1 MKRDPYGNPAALEVW
16 IDADFIGE
24 RQLVGSLS
32 HDRGQVRFRYH
43 DDWLKQRIAFELD
56 PDLTLDK
63 APFFPRAEAGN
74 FGAFLDSSPDRWGQ
88 VLMQRREALEA
99 KDEGRAPRT
108 LHAWDFLLGVQDAT
122 RQGALRF
129 RHDATSGFL
138 AAHPLSAPPLTSLR
152 EMEVIAFELSA
163 KKIDNLEKLKKW
175 LAVLV
180 APGAS
185 LGGARP
191 KANFTDKDGS
201 LWIAKF
207 PSREDVR
214 DVGGWEWV
222 VHQLASAAGVEVPEA
237 RVVKL
242 ASAHHTFC
250 VQRFDRADGRRRFFS
265 SAMTL
270 LRKTD
275 GATGSYL
282 EIAEFIQKSGTRNQ
296 IAADLAQLF
305 KRVVFNI
312 MVGNRDDHLRNHGFI
327 LTPDGWRLSPAYD
340 MNPSIEKSDH
350 ALAIDE
356 SDNRPD
362 LETAVETAVYYGLQE
377 AAAKTMI
384 DEIRRVVQKWPELA
398 RKADIAKA
406 DISLMGSAFL
416 AGEKS

>member
-1 MKRDPYGNPAALEVW
+1 MKRNPSLSPSALEVW
-16 IDADFIGE
+16 LDADFVGE
-24 RQLVGSLS
+24 PQLVGNLS

-43 DDWLKQRIAFELD
+43 NDWLKQRIAFELD

-63 APFFPRAEAGN
+63 APFFPRPEAGN
-74 FGAFLDSSPDRWGQ
+74 FGTFLDSSPDRWGQ

-129 RHDATSGFL
+129 RQDANSGFL
-138 AAHPLSAPPLTSLR
+138 ATHPLSAPPLTSLR
-152 EMEVIAFELSA
+152 EMETIAFELSA
-163 KKIDNLEKLKKW
+163 KRIDDLEKLRKW

-222 VHQLASAAGVEVPEA
+222 VHQLASAAGIDVPMA

-242 ASAHHTFC
+242 ASARHTFC
-250 VQRFDRADGRRRFFS
+250 VKRFDRTGGRRRFFS

-282 EIAEFIQKSGTRNQ
+282 EIVEFIQKSGALNQ

-327 LTPDGWRLSPAYD
+327 LTADGWRLSPAYD
-340 MNPSIEKSDH
+340 MNPSLEKSDH
-350 ALAIDE
+350 ALTIDE

-362 LETAVETAVYYGLQE
+362 LATVVATAAYYGLQE
-377 AAAKTMI
+377 AEAKGVI
-384 DEIRRVVQKWPELA
+384 EEIRGVVQKWPEFA
-398 RKADIAKA
+398 RQAGISRA
-406 DISLMGSAFL
+406 DISLMGASFSAV
-416 AGEKS
+416 E

>member
-1 MKRDPYGNPAALEVW
+1 MKLDPSALEVW
-16 IDADFIGE
+16 IDADIVGE
-24 RQLVGSLS
+24 LQLVGSLS

-43 DDWLKQRIAFELD
+43 DEWLKQRIAFELD
-56 PDLTLDK
+56 PDLKLDK
-63 APFFPRAEAGN
+63 APFFPKPEVGN
-74 FGAFLDSSPDRWGQ
+74 FGVFLDSSPDRWGQ

-99 KDEGRAPRT
+99 KDERRAPRT

-129 RHDATSGFL
+129 RRNANAGFL

-152 EMEVIAFELSA
+152 EMEAIAFELSA
-163 KKIDNLEKLKKW
+163 KKIDNLAKLRKW

-222 VHQLASAAGVEVPEA
+222 VHQLASAAGIEVPEA
-237 RVVKL
+237 RVMKL

-250 VQRFDRADGRRRFFS
+250 VKRFDRAAGRRRFFS

-270 LRKTD
+270 LRKSD

-282 EIAEFIQKSGTRNQ
+282 EIAEFIQKSGARNQ
-296 IAADLAQLF
+296 IATDLAQLF

-327 LTPDGWRLSPAYD
+327 LTADGWRLSPAYD
-340 MNPSIEKSDH
+340 MNPNIEKSDH

-362 LETAVETAVYYGLQE
+362 LETAIAMAAYYGLQE

-384 DEIRRVVQKWPELA
+384 EEIRSVVQEWPEFA
-398 RKADIAKA
+398 RKGGIGKA
-406 DISLMGSAFL
+406 DISLMGPAFS
-416 AGEKS
+416 GGDQS

>member
-1 MKRDPYGNPAALEVW
+1 MKSDPSTLEVW
-16 IDADFIGE
+16 IDADFVGE
-24 RQLVGSLS
+24 LQLVGSLS
-32 HDRGQVRFRYH
+32 YDRGQVRFRYG
-43 DDWLKQRIAFELD
+43 DAWLKQRIAFELD

-63 APFFPRAEAGN
+63 APFFPRPEAGN
-74 FGAFLDSSPDRWGQ
+74 FGVFLDSSPDRWGQ

-129 RHDATSGFL
+129 RQDANSGFL

-152 EMEVIAFELSA
+152 EMEAIAFELSA
-163 KKIDNLEKLKKW
+163 KKIDNLEKLRKW

-222 VHQLASAAGVEVPEA
+222 VHQLASAAGIEVPEA

-250 VQRFDRADGRRRFFS
+250 VKRFDRADGRRRFFS

-270 LRKTD
+270 LRKSD

-282 EIAEFIQKSGTRNQ
+282 EIVEFIQKSGARNQ
-296 IAADLAQLF
+296 IAADQAQLF

-327 LTPDGWRLSPAYD
+327 LTANGWRLSPAYD

-362 LETAVETAVYYGLQE
+362 LDTAVETAAYYGLHE
-377 AAAKTMI
+377 PAAKTMI
-384 DEIRRVVQKWPELA
+384 EEIRSVVREWPEFA
-398 RKADIAKA
+398 RKVGIARA
-406 DISLMGSAFL
+406 DISLMGSAFSS
-416 AGEKS
+416 AEKS